1 MKGSDREQRN
11 ERNIKYTKQ
20 TTKQQQK
27 RIFASMGTEFE
38 QISQISSPFFA
49 FTSVAIF
56 FFFSIS
62 CLVSTVAIT
71 NCQGEIFSR
80 EIKNPRNRIHKNSNK
95 SLFFGLNHFS

>member
-56 FFFSIS
+56 FSIS

-71 NCQGEIFSR
+71 NCQGETSR
-80 EIKNPRNRIHKNSNK
+80 KVKIQETDS
-95 SLFFGLNHFS
+95 